1 MEIRKGFV
9 AAVLAQ
15 APKTAEKYAR
25 KIALLTT
32 HVFANLAGQKLN
44 KITTVR

>member
-1 MEIRKGFV
+1 M
-9 AAVLAQ
+9 ATTAVLAQ
-15 APKTAEKYAR
+15 ASKTVTKYAR

-44 KITTVR
+44 KIKIGEGF